1 MYTSPPSTA
10 IASASLRCRMIET
23 TFSQAQTAQEQSPR
37 GVSYFHPRVS
47 YHDLFQALLNC
58 GGRLAFNAGDIILHA
73 VDAPGVTLG
82 CFSFAHGAPFNGVG
96 CRGWRDLC
104 GVITIRLN
112 LWFNKCVIFVPFFFF
127 FCFWCTAPFLRERML
142 LMYSA
147 PRYRKESVFRG
158 SRTSFIVESL
168 NIRFLAGS

>member
-10 IASASLRCRMIET
+10 ITSASLRCRMIET
-23 TFSQAQTAQEQSPR
+23 TFSQGQTAQEWSP
-37 GVSYFHPRVS
+37 GVVSYFHLRVS
-47 YHDLFQALLNC
+47 YHDHFQARINC
-58 GGRLAFNAGDIILHA
+58 GGRLAFNVGDITHHA

-82 CFSFAHGAPFNGVG
+82 CFRSAHGAPFNCVG
-96 CRGWRDLC
+96 WWGWRDVC
-104 GVITIRLN
+104 GVITVRLN
-112 LWFNKCVIFVPFFFF
+112 LWFNKCVIFVCVLF

-158 SRTSFIVESL
+158 SCTSFTVESL